1 MTSTPA
7 IIIQNLSKKYKLKTE
22 GSLPG
27 GDSEFHALRDL
38 SLEVHKG
45 DVVGIIGSNGS
56 GKSTLLKVLSQIT
69 RPSAGEVRF
78 YGSVA
83 SILDIGTNF
92 HPDLT
97 GRENVTMHLR
107 LQGVPSGEFARRQAE
122 ICSFSEIEAFFDQP
136 VKIYSSGMFLRL
148 AFAVAFHLHAD
159 ILLLDEVLSVGDE
172 GFRLKC
178 QEMLQRLAAE
188 GRTILF
194 VSHNRNEVLEL
205 STKCLWL
212 DCGAVKKYDRPA
224 FVLGEYFS
232 MHQDNYDRR
241 KLVVD
246 IEGSGSPAHK
256 EQNGN
261 IDLVWEA
268 DHAPGNEA
276 FSIRELS
283 VTGAAKGEPIYNTG
297 PVKLR
302 FIIDKKKK
310 GVQVGAFFFL
320 QDVFHQSVMV
330 GHLLNNTENKDLSR
344 GWKDAVGLMEI
355 SCEIPAG
362 WLIPGKYY
370 LFPRFGVETG
380 EWTATSEEGIRF
392 SEKLNFTVTPH
403 PSYTD
408 YISDPGKGALRPG
421 LAWQITAI
429 AAV

>member
-7 IIIQNLSKKYKLKTE
+7 IVIQNLSKRYKLKTE
-22 GSLPG
+22 GQMAA
-27 GDSEFHALRDL
+27 DEADFYALRDV
-38 SLEVHKG
+38 SLEVQKG
-45 DVVGIIGSNGS
+45 DMVGIIGSNGS
-56 GKSTLLKVLSQIT
+56 GKSTLLKILSQIT
-69 RPSAGEVRF
+69 RPSEGEVRF
-78 YGSVA
+78 YGTVS

-107 LQGVPSGEFARRQAE
+107 LQGVPPGEFDQRYAA
-122 ICSFSEIEAFFDQP
+122 IHTFSEIGSFFDQP

-148 AFAVAFHLHAD
+148 AFSVAFHLHAD

-178 QEMLQRLAAE
+178 QDMLQRLATE

-194 VSHNRNEVLEL
+194 VSHSRNEVLEL

-212 DCGAVKKYDRPA
+212 DKGMVKKYDKPA
-224 FVLGEYFS
+224 FVLAEYFS
-232 MHQDNYDRR
+232 MHQDNYDQR

-246 IEGSGSPAHK
+246 IDKTAGQEHI
-256 EQNGN
+256 EQNGS
-261 IDLVWEA
+261 IDLMWEA
-268 DHAPGNEA
+268 DVAPGNDA

-283 VTGAAKGEPIYNTG
+283 VTGAVKGEPIYNTG
-297 PVKLR
+297 PIKLK
-302 FIIDKKKK
+302 FVIDKKKK
-310 GVQVGAFFFL
+310 GVYVGAFFFL

-330 GHLLNNTENKDLSR
+330 GHLLNNTEKKDLSSQ
-344 GWKDAVGLMEI
+344 WKDQVGLMEI
-355 SCEIPAG
+355 CCEIPAD
-362 WLIPGKYY
+362 WLLPGKYY
-370 LFPRFGVETG
+370 LFPRFGVESG

-408 YISDPGKGALRPG
+408 YIGDPGKGALRPG
-421 LAWQITAI
+421 LAWRISPIGDA
-429 AAV
+429 